1 MRYSKDMLLESS
13 SGFMM
18 PFELGKDDTVPVI
31 LDFGQQIHPNTGET
45 FFHRGVDLALA
56 DAPLYAL
63 ATGTV
68 KGVGDEGLHGKFIL
82 ISYGSYEVEYGHL
95 SSYSVSYG
103 DTVQAGEQLAK
114 SGSFFHI
121 GVRFQGKDLNPFEF
135 LDMIYSN
142 IKSLKTC
149 KKTHTPFM
157 DDLGTIVPSSY
168 DEDMEEIEKMMIRWL
183 PNYYNEVNNKTY
195 TPSSRVS
202 EGIQLLLAEAAEEN
216 LYYEVYPTVSNP
228 LGLSKRGINVA
239 SKMLDLMIEDFLAF
253 VVLRHNIYIESWDK
267 ERRKSFSE
275 GMVKDGLLVDP
286 LQDLQA
292 DIRSYDIQREAS
304 IYFNTSG
311 ERVWTK
317 SWFNGSEKGEPAI
330 EITRD
335 MAIKFKNNEIT
346 RDTWLGR
353 YYPKQMQN
361 VKRAVTEA
369 RMQAF
374 GIKQ

>member
-1 MRYSKDMLLESS
+1 M
-13 SGFMM
+13 
-18 PFELGKDDTVPVI
+18 
-31 LDFGQQIHPNTGET
+31 
-45 FFHRGVDLALA
+45 A
-56 DAPLYAL
+56 
-63 ATGTV
+63 
-68 KGVGDEGLHGKFIL
+68 
-82 ISYGSYEVEYGHL
+82 
-95 SSYSVSYG
+95 
-103 DTVQAGEQLAK
+103 
-114 SGSFFHI
+114 
-121 GVRFQGKDLNPFEF
+121 
-135 LDMIYSN
+135 
-142 IKSLKTC
+142 
-149 KKTHTPFM
+149 
-157 DDLGTIVPSSY
+157 
-168 DEDMEEIEKMMIRWL
+168 

-253 VVLRHNIYIESWDK
+253 VVLRHNVYIESWDK

-317 SWFNGSEKGEPAI
+317 SWFNGSEKESQP
-330 EITRD
+330 
-335 MAIKFKNNEIT
+335 
-346 RDTWLGR
+346 
-353 YYPKQMQN
+353 
-361 VKRAVTEA
+361 
-369 RMQAF
+369 
-374 GIKQ
+374 